1 MVMKV
6 FLLNASLAML
16 PPQPGGPAPTLL
28 LFAWSGPDTLATEP
42 YCRVGRLL
50 HAQGWNVVSLDLPCH
65 GDDRR
70 AGEAEEL
77 AGWAARVKAG
87 EDIVAAFQKRVN
99 DVVGHLV
106 MTGVTDPTRIAA
118 AGTSR
123 GGFMAFQAAAGNPL
137 IRAVAAFSPVTDLLA
152 LSEFAGQDENPLV
165 KRLALVN
172 AAEALAGR
180 AAWSTIGNADERVGT
195 DKAVAFA
202 EALKNAAA
210 ERAMAPRVTLRV
222 LPTPGHAS
230 LPEWHDDAALWIVK
244 VCGRKNSTKPVETCR
259 VLSRPIERFRQA
271 STGLGNNQ
279 EDNPNELR

>member
-1 MVMKV
+1 
-6 FLLNASLAML
+6 
-16 PPQPGGPAPTLL
+16 
-28 LFAWSGPDTLATEP
+28 
-42 YCRVGRLL
+42 
-50 HAQGWNVVSLDLPCH
+50 
-65 GDDRR
+65 
-70 AGEAEEL
+70 
-77 AGWAARVKAG
+77 
-87 EDIVAAFQKRVN
+87 
-99 DVVGHLV
+99 
-106 MTGVTDPTRIAA
+106 
-118 AGTSR
+118 
-123 GGFMAFQAAAGNPL
+123 
-137 IRAVAAFSPVTDLLA
+137 
-152 LSEFAGQDENPLV
+152 V